1 MSQRVRALKNQI
13 KGLKEELESL
23 QIKIEKEGLNE
34 FLGYNESF
42 KIDIDE
48 TLKTE
53 QQEIEDINWLLKLES
68 NHDILEKYI
77 CNLKKNIKLFKN
89 ILENAVDCGEH
100 SNSKWIDGI
109 IAEEK
114 YNAPRTVGEEEVNYM
129 ALKDFILTML
139 ENKENMKS
147 QETDYPG
154 RDDEI
159 IWLKEK

>member
-1 MSQRVRALKNQI
+1 LSQRVRGLKNQT

-53 QQEIEDINWLLKLES
+53 QQETEDINWLLKLES

-77 CNLKKNIKLFKN
+77 CNLKKI
-89 ILENAVDCGEH
+89 
-100 SNSKWIDGI
+100 
-109 IAEEK
+109 
-114 YNAPRTVGEEEVNYM
+114 
-129 ALKDFILTML
+129 
-139 ENKENMKS
+139 
-147 QETDYPG
+147 
-154 RDDEI
+154 
-159 IWLKEK
+159 